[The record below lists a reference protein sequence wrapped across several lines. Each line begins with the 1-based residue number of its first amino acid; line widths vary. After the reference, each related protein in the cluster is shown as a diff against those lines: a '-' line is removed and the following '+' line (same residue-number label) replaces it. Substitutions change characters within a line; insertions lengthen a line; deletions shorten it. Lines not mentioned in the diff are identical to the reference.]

1 MFVRVW
7 CFEAAAYHVI
17 HLAEV
22 LPVDA
27 VERASGKLFL
37 TDVAREARHVVGLSK
52 CGDAGRVADGSV
64 AFRAE
69 L

>member
-37 TDVAREARHVVGLSK
+37 TDVAREARHVVRMTESRY
-52 CGDAGRVADGSV
+52 AGSATDRRTT
-64 AFRAE
+64 FRAE